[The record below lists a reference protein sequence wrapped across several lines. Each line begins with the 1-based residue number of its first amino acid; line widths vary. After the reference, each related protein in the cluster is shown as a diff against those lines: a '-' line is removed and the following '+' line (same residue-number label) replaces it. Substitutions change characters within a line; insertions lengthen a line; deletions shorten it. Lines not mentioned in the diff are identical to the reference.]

1 MSNYTSNGLLFRYTI
16 SNSSSYVMTADD
28 YTIIQD
34 SFDKWD
40 SLVQPNPRFTN
51 GYTIDVSFNISTL
64 GTGILGGAQVLTAY
78 YFGTYTFGN
87 AYTAHG
93 KITMNSTYLNTLKTS
108 IRTDGK
114 SSFYHVMLHEIGHI
128 LGIGT
133 YWNMSGSP
141 VIGYLDGSET
151 KYYYTGEH
159 AVREYKSYIP
169 EIQDTIVGLPIE
181 DNGGSGTQNVH
192 PEEGEEG
199 TASSDNRY
207 INGYFHPGLDNELMS
222 GWMESYPDS
231 TPLSRITLGFL
242 EDMGFIVNYNQV
254 DDYQII
260 LNQNYVSSVYNMSNW
275 LDLSSNA
282 NTFKSSYVQGFL
294 DINGGNIRTRNP
306 TDHLMIAGDASLN
319 RNLYVGGDISWNPSN
334 IANDSIP
341 LTAIIGGGPTGPQG
355 ELGPTGPQGV
365 TGPSADTADTLTL
378 SKASG
383 DGLVVLADTS
393 LNNDLRVAGDTSMNG
408 TLVVSGETT
417 IGLLNTSTIIN
428 GGTIS
433 AMTYSI
439 GGQGVI
445 SGSRQ
450 FTGTDLELKNNNGD
464 SKLIITGET
473 GIAQID
479 TINEITANAGVT
491 IESVELKDNTI
502 TAHTIE
508 ATNYSVG
515 SVNFV
520 SATRQG
526 NFRDLEVKSGSNVV
540 TVLIDGD
547 TGNTTIDGRLDTT
560 DASFSKISTTGTADF
575 NGLSTFNNGLTVTS
589 GSVTLPNSSI
599 PSSAIIGGGPTGPTG
614 PQGDKGDIG
623 ATGPTG
629 FFDTSN
635 DVTLGNRLFVAND
648 VSLNSNLYIKE
659 KLTIGPTTL
668 LIEDTQ
674 INGLTSGENSGFS
687 VSINDDGTIVAIGA
701 FGYNSN
707 IGTTRIYEWNGSAWV
722 LKGNQI
728 DGLTT
733 TDRSGYSVSISSDGT
748 VVAIGAYYFIGG
760 AGGNSGTTR
769 IYEWSGTAWVLKGSQ
784 IDGLTSGER
793 SGYSVSINSDGTV
806 VAIGAYYFSG
816 GAGGYSG
823 TTYIYEWSGTAW
835 LLRGSQ
841 INGLTSG
848 EFSGVSVS
856 LNSDGTVVAIGAIT
870 FSGGAGG
877 NSGTT
882 RIYEWSGT
890 AWVLKGSQ
898 INGLTSGEN
907 SGISV
912 SINSTGTVVAIGA
925 YNFSGGAAGTS
936 GTTRIYEWSGTAW
949 VLKGSQI
956 DGLTSGE
963 RSGHSVSISSDGTVV
978 AIGAYKNNL
987 NTGTT
992 RIYEWNGTAWTLK
1005 KQINGLT
1012 SGENSGRSVSMNS
1025 DGTVVGIGAF
1035 EYNSNT
1041 GTTYVYNVSDPIPPG
1056 HLYVGG
1062 DSSLNGQL
1070 YVSGSITGTLATA
1083 SQPNITTVGTL
1094 TNLYVDGDISW
1105 NPNSIPTAS
1114 IPSEAVIG
1122 GGTGPTGPSADI
1134 NSIIQTDTFSVT
1146 AVKNNEQNNGSNTS
1160 VTLNDTGY
1168 YYKIGKMV
1176 HVSYPRLTKTLL
1188 SMTANETLISLSL
1201 PFTCDKIA
1209 SRVCAGQGISGVFSG
1224 ISMTGGLPTM
1234 IATSGSNTLDCK
1246 YFTESNVDAVILFN
1260 SSSDY
1265 VDVTFD
1271 YISQ

>member
-16 SNSSSYVMTADD
+16 SNNTSYVMTADD

-51 GYTIDVSFNISTL
+51 GYTIEVSFNISTL
-64 GTGILGGAQVLTAY
+64 EEGVLGGAQVLTAY
-78 YFGTYTFGN
+78 YFDTYTFGN
-87 AYTAHG
+87 SYTATG
-93 KITMNSTYLNTLKTS
+93 RITMNSTYLNTLKNS

-141 VIGYLDGSET
+141 VVSYLDGSET

-169 EIQDTIVGLPIE
+169 EIQHTIVGLPIE

-199 TASSDNRY
+199 TASSNNRY

-242 EDMGFIVNYNQV
+242 EDMGFIINYNQA
-254 DDYQII
+254 DDYKII

-282 NTFKSSYVQGFL
+282 NTFKSSYVQGFI
-294 DINGGNIRTRNP
+294 DVNGGNIRTRNA

-319 RNLYVGGDISWNPSN
+319 RNLYVSGESNINNITIAGDASFNQKVYISNDISWNPSN
-334 IANDSIP
+334 IANNSIP
-341 LTAIIGGGPTGPQG
+341 SSAIIGGGPTGPQG
-355 ELGPTGPQGV
+355 VLGPTGPQGV

-508 ATNYSVG
+508 ATNYRVG

-589 GSVTLPNSSI
+589 GSVI
-599 PSSAIIGGGPTGPTG
+599 VDG
-614 PQGDKGDIG
+614 
-623 ATGPTG
+623 
-629 FFDTSN
+629 
-635 DVTLGNRLFVAND
+635 D
-648 VSLNSNLYIKE
+648 VSLNDRLFVSNDVSFNKNLYVKE
-659 KLTIGPTTL
+659 NLIVDGNVSLKQYNNEYIVNTHTTNYDL
-668 LIEDTQ
+668 
-674 INGLTSGENSGFS
+674 
-687 VSINDDGTIVAIGA
+687 IVAEDL
-701 FGYNSN
+701 SV
-707 IGTTRIYEWNGSAWV
+707 NGN
-722 LKGNQI
+722 L
-728 DGLTT
+728 
-733 TDRSGYSVSISSDGT
+733 
-748 VVAIGAYYFIGG
+748 FI
-760 AGGNSGTTR
+760 
-769 IYEWSGTAWVLKGSQ
+769 
-784 IDGLTSGER
+784 
-793 SGYSVSINSDGTV
+793 
-806 VAIGAYYFSG
+806 
-816 GAGGYSG
+816 
-823 TTYIYEWSGTAW
+823 
-835 LLRGSQ
+835 
-841 INGLTSG
+841 
-848 EFSGVSVS
+848 
-856 LNSDGTVVAIGAIT
+856 
-870 FSGGAGG
+870 
-877 NSGTT
+877 
-882 RIYEWSGT
+882 
-890 AWVLKGSQ
+890 
-898 INGLTSGEN
+898 
-907 SGISV
+907 
-912 SINSTGTVVAIGA
+912 
-925 YNFSGGAAGTS
+925 
-936 GTTRIYEWSGTAW
+936 
-949 VLKGSQI
+949 
-956 DGLTSGE
+956 
-963 RSGHSVSISSDGTVV
+963 
-978 AIGAYKNNL
+978 NND
-987 NTGTT
+987 T
-992 RIYEWNGTAWTLK
+992 
-1005 KQINGLT
+1005 
-1012 SGENSGRSVSMNS
+1012 
-1025 DGTVVGIGAF
+1025 
-1035 EYNSNT
+1035 
-1041 GTTYVYNVSDPIPPG
+1041 
-1056 HLYVGG
+1056 
-1062 DSSLNGQL
+1062 SLNGDL
-1070 YVSGSITGTLATA
+1070 YVAGSIAGTLTTPAQ
-1083 SQPNITTVGTL
+1083 SNITSVGTL
-1094 TNLYVDGDISW
+1094 SSLALSGHITPSTHGTINMGTNSLKFNEIHGVNIQSNTITVNNDISFA
-1105 NPNSIPTAS
+1105 PN
-1114 IPSEAVIG
+1114 VG
-1122 GGTGPTGPSADI
+1122 
-1134 NSIIQTDTFSVT
+1134 V
-1146 AVKNNEQNNGSNTS
+1146 
-1160 VTLNDTGY
+1160 
-1168 YYKIGKMV
+1168 V
-1176 HVSYPRLTKTLL
+1176 HQ
-1188 SMTANETLISLSL
+1188 
-1201 PFTCDKIA
+1201 F
-1209 SRVCAGQGISGVFSG
+1209 
-1224 ISMTGGLPTM
+1224 
-1234 IATSGSNTLDCK
+1234 
-1246 YFTESNVDAVILFN
+1246 
-1260 SSSDY
+1260 
-1265 VDVTFD
+1265 
-1271 YISQ
+1271 

>member
-599 PSSAIIGGGPTGPTG
+599 PSSAIIGGGPTG

>member
-16 SNSSSYVMTADD
+16 SNNTSYVMTADD
-28 YTIIQD
+28 YTIIQE

-40 SLVQPNPRFTN
+40 SLVQPNSRFTN

-64 GTGILGGAQVLTAY
+64 GEGILGGAQVLTAY
-78 YFGTYTFGN
+78 YFDTYTFGN
-87 AYTAHG
+87 AYTATG
-93 KITMNSTYLNTLKTS
+93 KITMNSTYLNTLKNS

-169 EIQDTIVGLPIE
+169 EIQHTIIGLPIE

-199 TASSDNRY
+199 TASSNNRY

-242 EDMGFIVNYNQV
+242 EDMGFIINYNQA

-275 LDLSSNA
+275 LDLSNNA
-282 NTFKSSYVQGFL
+282 NTFKSSYIQGFL

-319 RNLYVGGDISWNPSN
+319 SNLYVGGDISWNPSN
-334 IANDSIP
+334 ISNNSIP
-341 LTAIIGGGPTGPQG
+341 SSAIIGGGPTGPQG

-365 TGPSADTADTLTL
+365 TGPSTDTADTLTL

-393 LNNDLRVAGDTSMNG
+393 LNNNLRVAGDTSMNG

-428 GGTIS
+428 GGSIS

-547 TGNTTIDGRLDTT
+547 TGNTIIDGRLDTT

-599 PSSAIIGGGPTGPTG
+599 PSSAIIGGGLTGPQGDKGELGPTG
-614 PQGDKGDIG
+614 PQGDKGELG
-623 ATGPTG
+623 VTGPQG
-629 FFDTSN
+629 N
-635 DVTLGNRLFVAND
+635 KGELGV
-648 VSLNSNLYIKE
+648 
-659 KLTIGPTTL
+659 
-668 LIEDTQ
+668 
-674 INGLTSGENSGFS
+674 
-687 VSINDDGTIVAIGA
+687 
-701 FGYNSN
+701 
-707 IGTTRIYEWNGSAWV
+707 
-722 LKGNQI
+722 
-728 DGLTT
+728 
-733 TDRSGYSVSISSDGT
+733 
-748 VVAIGAYYFIGG
+748 
-760 AGGNSGTTR
+760 
-769 IYEWSGTAWVLKGSQ
+769 
-784 IDGLTSGER
+784 
-793 SGYSVSINSDGTV
+793 
-806 VAIGAYYFSG
+806 
-816 GAGGYSG
+816 
-823 TTYIYEWSGTAW
+823 
-835 LLRGSQ
+835 
-841 INGLTSG
+841 
-848 EFSGVSVS
+848 
-856 LNSDGTVVAIGAIT
+856 
-870 FSGGAGG
+870 
-877 NSGTT
+877 
-882 RIYEWSGT
+882 
-890 AWVLKGSQ
+890 
-898 INGLTSGEN
+898 
-907 SGISV
+907 
-912 SINSTGTVVAIGA
+912 
-925 YNFSGGAAGTS
+925 
-936 GTTRIYEWSGTAW
+936 
-949 VLKGSQI
+949 
-956 DGLTSGE
+956 
-963 RSGHSVSISSDGTVV
+963 
-978 AIGAYKNNL
+978 
-987 NTGTT
+987 
-992 RIYEWNGTAWTLK
+992 
-1005 KQINGLT
+1005 
-1012 SGENSGRSVSMNS
+1012 
-1025 DGTVVGIGAF
+1025 
-1035 EYNSNT
+1035 
-1041 GTTYVYNVSDPIPPG
+1041 
-1056 HLYVGG
+1056 
-1062 DSSLNGQL
+1062 
-1070 YVSGSITGTLATA
+1070 
-1083 SQPNITTVGTL
+1083 
-1094 TNLYVDGDISW
+1094 
-1105 NPNSIPTAS
+1105 
-1114 IPSEAVIG
+1114 
-1122 GGTGPTGPSADI
+1122 TGPQGVTGPSADI
-1134 NSIIQTDTFSVT
+1134 NSIIQTGTFSIT
-1146 AVKNNEQNNGSNTS
+1146 AVKNDEQNTGSNTS
-1160 VTLNDTGY
+1160 VTLSDTGY

-1188 SMTANETLISLSL
+1188 NMTANETLISLSL

-1209 SRVCAGQGISGVFSG
+1209 SRVCAGQGVSGVFSG
-1224 ISMTGGLPTM
+1224 ISMTDGLPTM
-1234 IATSGSNTLDCK
+1234 IATSGNSTLECK
-1246 YFTESNVDAVILFN
+1246 YFTESNVDSVILFN

>member
-16 SNSSSYVMTADD
+16 SNNTSYVMAPDD

-40 SLVQPNPRFTN
+40 SLVQPNSRFAN

-64 GTGILGGAQVLTAY
+64 ETGILGGAQVLTVY
-78 YFGTYTFGN
+78 YFDTYTFGN
-87 AYTAHG
+87 AYTATG
-93 KITMNSTYLNTLKTS
+93 KITMNSTYLNTLKNS

-141 VIGYLDGSET
+141 VVSYLDGSET

-169 EIQDTIVGLPIE
+169 EIQHTIVGLPIE

-199 TASSDNRY
+199 TASSNNRY

-242 EDMGFIVNYNQV
+242 QDMGFIINYNQA

-260 LNQNYVSSVYNMSNW
+260 LNQNYITSVYNMSNW

-282 NTFKSSYVQGFL
+282 NMFKSSYVQGFL
-294 DINGGNIRTRNP
+294 DINGGNIRTRNA

-319 RNLYVGGDISWNPSN
+319 RNLYVGGDIT
-334 IANDSIP
+334 
-341 LTAIIGGGPTGPQG
+341 LTGA
-355 ELGPTGPQGV
+355 LD
-365 TGPSADTADTLTL
+365 ADNTADIADTLTL

-408 TLVVSGETT
+408 TLVVTGETT
-417 IGLLNTSTIIN
+417 IGLLNTSTITN
-428 GGTIS
+428 GGSIS

-479 TINEITANAGVT
+479 TINEITADAGVT

-508 ATNYSVG
+508 ATNYRVG
-515 SVNFV
+515 SVNVV
-520 SATRQG
+520 SANRQG

-540 TVLIDGD
+540 TVLIEGD

-560 DASFSKISTTGTADF
+560 DASFSKISTTDTAEF

-599 PSSAIIGGGPTGPTG
+599 PSSAIIGGGPTGPQGDKGELGVTG
-614 PQGDKGDIG
+614 PQGNKGELG
-623 ATGPTG
+623 VTGPQGNKGELGPTG
-629 FFDTSN
+629 
-635 DVTLGNRLFVAND
+635 
-648 VSLNSNLYIKE
+648 
-659 KLTIGPTTL
+659 P
-668 LIEDTQ
+668 Q
-674 INGLTSGENSGFS
+674 
-687 VSINDDGTIVAIGA
+687 
-701 FGYNSN
+701 
-707 IGTTRIYEWNGSAWV
+707 
-722 LKGNQI
+722 
-728 DGLTT
+728 
-733 TDRSGYSVSISSDGT
+733 
-748 VVAIGAYYFIGG
+748 
-760 AGGNSGTTR
+760 
-769 IYEWSGTAWVLKGSQ
+769 
-784 IDGLTSGER
+784 
-793 SGYSVSINSDGTV
+793 
-806 VAIGAYYFSG
+806 
-816 GAGGYSG
+816 
-823 TTYIYEWSGTAW
+823 
-835 LLRGSQ
+835 
-841 INGLTSG
+841 
-848 EFSGVSVS
+848 GV
-856 LNSDGTVVAIGAIT
+856 
-870 FSGGAGG
+870 
-877 NSGTT
+877 
-882 RIYEWSGT
+882 
-890 AWVLKGSQ
+890 
-898 INGLTSGEN
+898 
-907 SGISV
+907 
-912 SINSTGTVVAIGA
+912 
-925 YNFSGGAAGTS
+925 
-936 GTTRIYEWSGTAW
+936 
-949 VLKGSQI
+949 
-956 DGLTSGE
+956 
-963 RSGHSVSISSDGTVV
+963 
-978 AIGAYKNNL
+978 
-987 NTGTT
+987 
-992 RIYEWNGTAWTLK
+992 
-1005 KQINGLT
+1005 
-1012 SGENSGRSVSMNS
+1012 
-1025 DGTVVGIGAF
+1025 
-1035 EYNSNT
+1035 
-1041 GTTYVYNVSDPIPPG
+1041 
-1056 HLYVGG
+1056 
-1062 DSSLNGQL
+1062 
-1070 YVSGSITGTLATA
+1070 
-1083 SQPNITTVGTL
+1083 
-1094 TNLYVDGDISW
+1094 
-1105 NPNSIPTAS
+1105 
-1114 IPSEAVIG
+1114 
-1122 GGTGPTGPSADI
+1122 TGPSADI
-1134 NSIIQTDTFSVT
+1134 NSIIQTGTFSVI

-1160 VTLNDTGY
+1160 YTLNDTGY

-1188 SMTANETLISLSL
+1188 NMTANETLISLSL

-1209 SRVCAGQGISGVFSG
+1209 SRVCAGQGVSGVFSG
-1224 ISMTGGLPTM
+1224 ISMTDGLPTM
-1234 IATSGSNTLDCK
+1234 IATSGNSTLECK
-1246 YFTESNVDAVILFN
+1246 YFTESNVDSVILFN

>member
-16 SNSSSYVMTADD
+16 SNNTSYVMTADD

-51 GYTIDVSFNISTL
+51 GYTIEVSFNISTL
-64 GTGILGGAQVLTAY
+64 EEGTLGGAQVLTAY
-78 YFGTYTFGN
+78 YFDTYTFGN
-87 AYTAHG
+87 SYTATG
-93 KITMNSTYLNTLKTS
+93 RITMNSTYLNTLKNS

-141 VIGYLDGSET
+141 VVSYLDGSET

-169 EIQDTIVGLPIE
+169 EIQHTIVGLPIE

-199 TASSDNRY
+199 TASSNNRY

-242 EDMGFIVNYNQV
+242 EDMGFIINYNQA
-254 DDYQII
+254 DDYKII

-282 NTFKSSYVQGFL
+282 NTFKSSYVQGFI
-294 DINGGNIRTRNP
+294 DVNGGNIRTRNA

-319 RNLYVGGDISWNPSN
+319 RNLYVGGESNINNITIAGDASFNQKVYISNDISWNPSN
-334 IANDSIP
+334 IANNSIP
-341 LTAIIGGGPTGPQG
+341 SSAIIGGGPTGPQG

-508 ATNYSVG
+508 ATNYRVG

-540 TVLIDGD
+540 TVLIEGD

-599 PSSAIIGGGPTGPTG
+599 PSSAIIGGSPTGPTG

-623 ATGPTG
+623 ATGP
-629 FFDTSN
+629 
-635 DVTLGNRLFVAND
+635 
-648 VSLNSNLYIKE
+648 
-659 KLTIGPTTL
+659 
-668 LIEDTQ
+668 Q
-674 INGLTSGENSGFS
+674 
-687 VSINDDGTIVAIGA
+687 
-701 FGYNSN
+701 
-707 IGTTRIYEWNGSAWV
+707 
-722 LKGNQI
+722 
-728 DGLTT
+728 
-733 TDRSGYSVSISSDGT
+733 
-748 VVAIGAYYFIGG
+748 
-760 AGGNSGTTR
+760 
-769 IYEWSGTAWVLKGSQ
+769 
-784 IDGLTSGER
+784 
-793 SGYSVSINSDGTV
+793 
-806 VAIGAYYFSG
+806 
-816 GAGGYSG
+816 
-823 TTYIYEWSGTAW
+823 
-835 LLRGSQ
+835 
-841 INGLTSG
+841 
-848 EFSGVSVS
+848 GV
-856 LNSDGTVVAIGAIT
+856 
-870 FSGGAGG
+870 
-877 NSGTT
+877 
-882 RIYEWSGT
+882 
-890 AWVLKGSQ
+890 
-898 INGLTSGEN
+898 
-907 SGISV
+907 
-912 SINSTGTVVAIGA
+912 
-925 YNFSGGAAGTS
+925 
-936 GTTRIYEWSGTAW
+936 
-949 VLKGSQI
+949 
-956 DGLTSGE
+956 
-963 RSGHSVSISSDGTVV
+963 
-978 AIGAYKNNL
+978 
-987 NTGTT
+987 
-992 RIYEWNGTAWTLK
+992 
-1005 KQINGLT
+1005 
-1012 SGENSGRSVSMNS
+1012 
-1025 DGTVVGIGAF
+1025 
-1035 EYNSNT
+1035 
-1041 GTTYVYNVSDPIPPG
+1041 
-1056 HLYVGG
+1056 
-1062 DSSLNGQL
+1062 
-1070 YVSGSITGTLATA
+1070 
-1083 SQPNITTVGTL
+1083 
-1094 TNLYVDGDISW
+1094 
-1105 NPNSIPTAS
+1105 
-1114 IPSEAVIG
+1114 
-1122 GGTGPTGPSADI
+1122 TGPSADI
-1134 NSIIQTDTFSVT
+1134 NSIIQTGTFPVT
-1146 AVKNNEQNNGSNTS
+1146 AVKNNEQNTGSNTS

-1209 SRVCAGQGISGVFSG
+1209 SRVCAGQGVSGVFSG
-1224 ISMTGGLPTM
+1224 ISMTDGLPTM

>member
-599 PSSAIIGGGPTGPTG
+599 PSSAIIGGGPTGP
-614 PQGDKGDIG
+614 QGDKGDIG

-1209 SRVCAGQGISGVFSG
+1209 SRVCAGQGVSGVFSG

-1234 IATSGSNTLDCK
+1234 IATSGNNSLECK